1 MSSLRT
7 VPLLLVSVFGILHFF
22 NGAIAYSAHEPHLPQ
37 SLSGVPQSVVSL
49 ITRFWDIFG
58 PGGKFHPTAF
68 IESKGHLVL
77 EGLLVLVILYLFLQ
91 KSFNPSFQKQLQT
104 ELTEQEIEDLCND
117 WQPELLFK
125 AATDNQPDYD
135 PPVISGPPTTY
146 IVANGKKVLNMV
158 SANFLGF
165 AGDKAI
171 EEACAATI
179 NKYGVGSCGPRGF
192 YGTIDVHLHLEEHLA
207 KFMQTQETIIYAY
220 DLATVPSILPAFA
233 NAKDIIICDEAACF
247 AIQNG
252 AVLSRAQVKY
262 FKHNDVVDLKR
273 ILEEQAA
280 KDKRSKLRLNRRFI
294 VVEGIS
300 QNLGDIAPLDQ
311 IFKLKEKF
319 KYRLVLDESLSFGVL
334 GPTGRGAAEHFGLM
348 PGQVEIVAASMG
360 NSLASIGGF
369 CAGDRDIV
377 DHQRLSGLGY
387 CFSASLPPYLATGAI
402 CALQRMQEQP
412 ELVFRVA
419 QNARRMRE
427 LLQHIAGLSVYG
439 GPNDN
444 VSPVIHVQL
453 EQPLE
458 TIWQGKAL
466 LQRVVDDAF
475 ENEGVL
481 FTVHRLSDL
490 DKAYSQTPAS
500 ICIAITA
507 QHSQADM
514 QKAANALQKAYSRC
528 LASI

>member
-1 MSSLRT
+1 MSSFRKL
-7 VPLLLVSVFGILHFF
+7 PLLLVSLVGVLLCMH
-22 NGAIAYSAHEPHLPQ
+22 GVIAYSAHTPHFPQ
-37 SLSGVPQSVVSL
+37 SVSSVPYSVVSL

-58 PGGKFHPTAF
+58 PGGQFHPTYF
-68 IESKGHLVL
+68 IEHKGHLVL
-77 EGLLVLVILYLFLQ
+77 EGLLVFVILYLFLQ

-117 WQPELLFK
+117 WQPEPLFK
-125 AATDNQPDYD
+125 AATENQPDYE

-165 AGDKAI
+165 AGDEAI
-171 EEACAATI
+171 QDACAATI

-192 YGTIDVHLHLEEHLA
+192 YGTIDVHLTLEERLA

-252 AVLSRAQVKY
+252 ATLSRAQVKY
-262 FKHNDVVDLKR
+262 FKHNDVGDLER
-273 ILEEQAA
+273 ILQEQAN
-280 KDKRSKLRLNRRFI
+280 KDRRSKLRLNRRFI

-300 QNLGDIAPLDQ
+300 QNLGDVAPLDE
-311 IFKLKEKF
+311 IFKLKERF

-334 GPTGRGAAEHFGLM
+334 GKTGRGAAEHFGLM

-402 CALQRMQEQP
+402 CALERMQEKP
-412 ELVFRVA
+412 ELVHTVA
-419 QNARRMRE
+419 SNAKHMRG
-427 LLQHIAGLSVYG
+427 LLQHIPGLKVYG
-439 GPNDN
+439 GPSDSF
-444 VSPVIHVQL
+444 SPVIHVQL
-453 EQPLE
+453 SEPLE

-466 LQRVVDDAF
+466 LQHVVDDAF

-490 DKAYSQTPAS
+490 DKAYVNTPAS
-500 ICIAITA
+500 ICIAVTA
-507 QHSQADM
+507 QHSEADM
-514 QKAANALQKAYSRC
+514 QKAAAALQSASSRC
-528 LASI
+528 MAAR

>member
-1 MSSLRT
+1 
-7 VPLLLVSVFGILHFF
+7 
-22 NGAIAYSAHEPHLPQ
+22 
-37 SLSGVPQSVVSL
+37 
-49 ITRFWDIFG
+49 
-58 PGGKFHPTAF
+58 
-68 IESKGHLVL
+68 
-77 EGLLVLVILYLFLQ
+77 
-91 KSFNPSFQKQLQT
+91 
-104 ELTEQEIEDLCND
+104 
-117 WQPELLFK
+117 
-125 AATDNQPDYD
+125 
-135 PPVISGPPTTY
+135 
-146 IVANGKKVLNMV
+146 MV
-158 SANFLGF
+158 SANFLGL

-171 EEACAATI
+171 ERTLPDPNPKLHPWIQEACAATI

-262 FKHNDVVDLKR
+262 FRHNDVADLER
-273 ILEEQAA
+273 ILAEQAA

-334 GPTGRGAAEHFGLM
+334 GATGRGAAEHFGLM

-412 ELVFRVA
+412 ELVLRVA

-427 LLQHIAGLSVYG
+427 LLHHIAGLSVHG
-439 GPNDN
+439 GPNDD
-444 VSPVIHVQL
+444 VSPLIHVQL

-466 LQRVVDDAF
+466 LQQVVNDAYQK
-475 ENEGVL
+475 EGVL

-490 DKAYSQTPAS
+490 DKAYSKTPAS
-500 ICIAITA
+500 ICVAVTA

-514 QKAANALQKAYSRC
+514 QKAADALQKACSRC
-528 LASI
+528 FSAK